1 MNRDKDIPVRK
12 IRDDVWEVPQSY
24 KDYMRVPARIY
35 AAEGILDKM
44 KSDLTLQQTINVAS
58 LPGIEK
64 YSMVMPDGHQGY
76 GFPIGGV
83 AATDFE
89 EGVISPGG
97 VGYDI
102 NCLPGSTKVLSP
114 LGYWIEIE
122 KVLPSESVV
131 VLDQWHAKPTEV
143 VLTLNRREDRMLKI
157 RTAAGFELSLS
168 KDHPVLTRQHGMKE
182 ARNLSLGEA
191 VGIHPFEGVEYAR
204 PPGFEIVSGK
214 EFSKVVAAELKK
226 RRLIPLCADN
236 AKLPYLMKI
245 FGYLLGEGTV
255 YDKNVFFY
263 GDRENLEEIKGD
275 IRVLGY
281 TGGIYERQRMHSL
294 KGYEFCRKE
303 TCLKVSAR
311 SLAELLFALGYP
323 RGKKTETDLHVPKW
337 LLRLPKWMKRLFLAT
352 YFGAEMSKSKS
363 SNGYNFCMPEVKRSK
378 SKGKKRGS
386 DEFLNELQEM
396 LTELGVSSTVS
407 IAEETGDRRVY
418 RLLVKAN
425 PDNFIRLLSRVG
437 YEYNRKRRQF
447 AMAAI
452 VYTRLKIAAIRERE
466 RLRAEIRTL
475 RGKKRINELEEIYRG
490 RLNRRFIERSLY
502 EETTGARPPFG
513 FIKYEEFLQN
523 FSDGE
528 VVYDKIV
535 EMGEYKFNERVYDFT
550 VKDKSHNF
558 VADCFVVSNCGVRLI
573 RTNLMEEDVRPHL
586 SEILDGLFEYIPAGL
601 GLSGKERLSY
611 SQLDEV
617 LRGGTEWCIEN
628 GYGWEEDIE
637 RTEEGGRLEAA
648 NPEKIDEKSKKRG
661 VPQLGTLG
669 SGNHFLEVGVVD
681 DIFDVPLA
689 KAYGINEKGQVIVL
703 IHTGGRGFSHGV
715 CTYYLRNFE
724 REMSKNATLSQI
736 LGLERQLACAYLSS
750 DTGMDYFEAM
760 CACANYAFANRQ
772 LATHWVRKVFEDV
785 LRSSAEDMEIKLVY
799 DIAHNIAKEE
809 EHVVNGKRKKLCV
822 HRKGATRAFPADDE
836 RLPPFY
842 RNIGQ
847 PVLIPGSMGT
857 RSFLAVG
864 TEVAKEETFGS
875 CAHGSGR
882 EMSRTAAMRKY
893 RGIEVKEELA
903 KRNIIVKTRERT
915 KRDVRKKK
923 GIPFDK
929 YGELAEEVAAAYKD
943 PEVVIRSCE
952 VSGIAKRVAAVRGIG
967 VIKG

>member
-1 MNRDKDIPVRK
+1 MRLPAKEKWLWLVPLIAVLLLWEFIAGYVIRDPLTLPRFSTVIFSIYILRELVIPDILTSLLHFGIGLALAFAVALPLAIGMGWFRNVFKAIDPIIEILRPIPPLAWIPV
-12 IRDDVWEVPQSY
+12 
-24 KDYMRVPARIY
+24 A
-35 AAEGILDKM
+35 ILWIG
-44 KSDLTLQQTINVAS
+44 LTHS
-58 LPGIEK
+58 
-64 YSMVMPDGHQGY
+64 
-76 GFPIGGV
+76 
-83 AATDFE
+83 
-89 EGVISPGG
+89 
-97 VGYDI
+97 
-102 NCLPGSTKVLSP
+102 
-114 LGYWIEIE
+114 
-122 KVLPSESVV
+122 
-131 VLDQWHAKPTEV
+131 
-143 VLTLNRREDRMLKI
+143 
-157 RTAAGFELSLS
+157 AAGFIIFIGAFFPILIDSYTGFRDVPKILLETG
-168 KDHPVLTRQHGMKE
+168 KVLGCIGNKKLIKYVAFPYALPSIATGTRVGM
-182 ARNLSLGEA
+182 G
-191 VGIHPFEGVEYAR
+191 VGWMCVVA
-204 PPGFEIVSGK
+204 GK

-236 AKLPYLMKI
+236 AKLPYLVKI

-323 RGKKTETDLHVPKW
+323 RGKKTETDLHVPEW

-466 RLRAEIRTL
+466 RLRAEIRTF
-475 RGKKRINELEEIYRG
+475 RGKKRINELEEIYRE

-689 KAYGINEKGQVIVL
+689 KAYGIDEKGQVIVL

-822 HRKGATRAFPADDE
+822 HRKGATRAFPADDK

-882 EMSRTAAMRKY
+882 EMSRTAAMKKY